1 MLIVITFLASERK
14 YPPDVIRCNTLEV
27 YYINFTSSY
36 ILFLFE
42 KLIPDVAQIFNK
54 LRATHK
60 KSKIELADL
69 EVILEILES
78 SGKKTLHG

>member
-1 MLIVITFLASERK
+1 MRLDATLWSFTILILQVVTYL
-14 YPPDVIRCNTLEV
+14 
-27 YYINFTSSY
+27 SY

-54 LRATHK
+54 LRATYK

-78 SGKKTLHG
+78 

>member
-1 MLIVITFLASERK
+1 MRLDATLWSFTILILQVVTYL
-14 YPPDVIRCNTLEV
+14 
-27 YYINFTSSY
+27 SY

-78 SGKKTLHG
+78 